1 MTPEYYVACG
11 GIVRRGDQ
19 VLILHKHT
27 LDEYVLPKGHVEPGE
42 TLEQAA
48 LREVQEETGYGRVRI
63 VAPLGEPLR
72 VEFMRKGRWTVRD
85 ESYFLMEL
93 EDETPAALGSYDD
106 HDRDRQ
112 IFHLLW
118 VPLDGAAERLT
129 YEAARTF
136 MRRAAEW
143 VRANSPAAG

>member
-11 GIVRRGDQ
+11 GIVRRGNE

-63 VAPLGEPLR
+63 VASLGEPLR

-93 EDETPAALGSYDD
+93 EDETPAELGAYDD

-118 VPLDGAAERLT
+118 VPLAEAPARLT
-129 YEAARTF
+129 YEPARTF

-143 VRANSPAAG
+143 CHANPPAAG